1 MKYLVIG
8 TLLGILAIVN
18 SDVFQSEN
26 VDLLEDSVSGL
37 SILIEQM
44 ERSK

>member
-18 SDVFQSEN
+18 SDVFQSEQ
-26 VDLLEDSVSGL
+26 VSLLDDSVSGL
-37 SILIEQM
+37 NILIEQL
-44 ERSK
+44 EKQK